1 MYSTL
6 KSCACLKMTFKLLGD
21 SSQSPPRT
29 HTHIHCFSYLTIE
42 CLVHCIRVP
51 HGIPQHASITLSHFT
66 YLFPC
71 DSLLGSSNALLP
83 SMPPHLTCCPAPPG
97 HAERRQAESWGI
109 HSFTGA
115 VLPGVCLPSCS
126 VWGFPSSA
134 SLLSYAFPYPF
145 HINGIIEYS
154 LSTPLC

>member
-21 SSQSPPRT
+21 SSQTSPP

-83 SMPPHLTCCPAPPG
+83 SMPLQRTCCPAPPG
-97 HAERRQAESWGI
+97 HAYSRRAESLI
-109 HSFTGA
+109 QVLSCLASVSHHA
-115 VLPGVCLPSCS
+115 VCEDSLPRHLCCPIL
-126 VWGFPSSA
+126 
-134 SLLSYAFPYPF
+134 F
-145 HINGIIEYS
+145 HIHFI
-154 LSTPLC
+154 